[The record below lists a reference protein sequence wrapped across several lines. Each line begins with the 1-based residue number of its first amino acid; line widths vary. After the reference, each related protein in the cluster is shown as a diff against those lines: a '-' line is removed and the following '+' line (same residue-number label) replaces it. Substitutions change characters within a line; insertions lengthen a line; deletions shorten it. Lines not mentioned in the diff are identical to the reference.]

1 MPDRHGIE
9 TTFARREYLRTTVQ
23 VIAIYVLLFA
33 VPIPNFGLLGT
44 GFSQSPAATGLT
56 LMVRQDELGVVL
68 GIFNMIRFLSEAL
81 GSTVFGI
88 VIGIARASNVNSVQG
103 FHVSFYLVI
112 AVAALALLLSAAMP
126 RPPSPVTAAAD

>member
-1 MPDRHGIE
+1 M
-9 TTFARREYLRTTVQ
+9 TFARREYLRTTVQ

-44 GFSQSPAATGLT
+44 GFSQSPAAATGLT
-56 LMVRQDELGVVL
+56 LMVGQDELGVVL

-112 AVAALALLLSAAMP
+112 AVAALALLLSAVMP